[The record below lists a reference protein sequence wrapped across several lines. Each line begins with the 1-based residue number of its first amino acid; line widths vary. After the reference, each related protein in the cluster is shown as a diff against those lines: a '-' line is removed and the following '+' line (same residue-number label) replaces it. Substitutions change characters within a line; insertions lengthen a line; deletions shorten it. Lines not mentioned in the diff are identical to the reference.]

1 MLDYTELMALE
12 CWQMK
17 RTHVNLNVCD
27 KLSST
32 VRSFSDFN
40 QRVNFEHLI
49 QNFEHLIQLIILAVA
64 GEAAGTLR
72 MTG

>member
-17 RTHVNLNVCD
+17 RTHLNLNVCD

-49 QNFEHLIQLIILAVA
+49 QLIILAVA

-72 MTG
+72 MAG